1 MKTTEELKDIVK
13 SYMEKAGVTHIF
25 MPPLDNEGNK
35 TCACD
40 VIAIFLKLNVLF
52 YIHIRS
58 QADYTDTWALE
69 QVLSY
74 SEQHEDGFND
84 GMTNIGWVIT
94 TENKF
99 GKQEIYEEANK
110 RHVRL
115 INGDEFAKMLEEA
128 GIDYD

>member
-1 MKTTEELKDIVK
+1 MKTTEELKDVVK

-40 VIAIFLKLNVLF
+40 VIAVFLKLNVLF

-58 QADYTDTWALE
+58 QADYTDAWALE

-74 SEQHEDGFND
+74 SEWHEDGFND

-99 GKQEIYEEANK
+99 GKQEIYEEADK

-115 INGDEFAKMLEEA
+115 ISCDEFKKMLEDA
-128 GIDYD
+128 GIGDD

>member
-99 GKQEIYEEANK
+99 GKQEIYEEADK

-115 INGDEFAKMLEEA
+115 ISCDEFKKMLEDT